1 MRSFII
7 QHLLKQSLILG
18 VVIAGHHYGS
28 EVLSKVDASDRL
40 SLSEGETV
48 DGSVVVRQQKID
60 IMSKEV
66 RHSVRRL
73 TKMEILGDSQRKSI
87 EASKEFVNQTD
98 VVTQCATDVGL
109 TTDQADIVELGANS
123 KNVEDLSGQ
132 TTNKLMDAA
141 QTELSKLVPSSSG
154 GSSNSFVSESDT
166 TISIESFTKFLD
178 GLTLL
183 EESAILHILI
193 FILIIFTLFSI
204 IGIFLGNELIKY
216 FDLENKYPSLSKFV

>member
-28 EVLSKVDASDRL
+28 EVLSKVDASYRR

-73 TKMEILGDSQRKSI
+73 SQTMEILGDSERKSI
-87 EASKEFVNQTD
+87 EASKEFLNQTD

-109 TTDQADIVELGANS
+109 TTDQTDIVELGANS

-178 GLTLL
+178 G
-183 EESAILHILI
+183 
-193 FILIIFTLFSI
+193 
-204 IGIFLGNELIKY
+204 
-216 FDLENKYPSLSKFV
+216 V